1 MPEVICPKCGAPMVL
16 RTARIGAN
24 ARNQFYGCSR
34 YPDCNG
40 ALPFKTSVIESVYE
54 FVRIEGKFSE
64 EFEKQKR
71 YMDKS

>member
-24 ARNQFYGCSR
+24 AGNQFYGCSR

-40 ALPFKTSVIESVYE
+40 TLPFGTSVIESVYE

-64 EFEKQKR
+64 EFEKQKG